1 MEVHLMG
8 VFLILEAS
16 QPCGTFWQWGG
27 AQIMVSTGK
36 PANTIAERY
45 ARLRAKADE
54 EAREA
59 GHWPRRKGPESVGPT
74 IAERYARLRAKAD
87 QERLDAAG
95 LEWITALLTPTG
107 KRRRREGGRQTPGR
121 QMPATPTNFSVKL
134 SAKGR
139 L

>member
-1 MEVHLMG
+1 MG

-45 ARLRAKADE
+45 ARLRAKAD
-54 EAREA
+54 
-59 GHWPRRKGPESVGPT
+59 
-74 IAERYARLRAKAD
+74 

-107 KRRRREGGRQTPGR
+107 KRRRREAGRQTPGR